1 MATGPAAMVAG
12 GAETLVQGLDV
23 APGQAAQSRGLSWK
37 CWGEVWGLGWG
48 WRGEGRAQQDPAPR
62 HSRCSLSAAHGDA
75 VVRGW
80 VGTCAL

>member
-23 APGQAAQSRGLSWK
+23 ALGQAVWSRGLGWK

-48 WRGEGRAQQDPAPR
+48 WRG
-62 HSRCSLSAAHGDA
+62 HS
-75 VVRGW
+75 
-80 VGTCAL
+80 

>member
-23 APGQAAQSRGLSWK
+23 ALGQAARSRGLSWK

-48 WRGEGRAQQDPAPR
+48 WRG
-62 HSRCSLSAAHGDA
+62 HS
-75 VVRGW
+75 
-80 VGTCAL
+80 